1 MNILEFYLNQQK
13 FSEWYQKFQSTAKNK
28 SGKIFSHTSTN
39 YRNMMNFLSDL
50 DKFKSNNG
58 VSRSEFKKYDSNG
71 QEVDKQRI
79 LPLTNANIIKKDI
92 DRFYLTPI
100 VYVCLDLIESDYTD
114 EEKWILLYILL
125 LDYRNEERNNDL
137 ILTSIEYMR
146 YLMNAGL
153 SEQYILEELKNLQ
166 KLNDIEEIF
175 RTDIFWY
182 ITFAKDRQ
190 FLKKYKDSSE
200 EEKTMLHSY
209 VINEQK
215 NKKSKDCIGHKF
227 VAGGQ
232 MLKSTFLEESELLY
246 YTYIISKYKYGSLE
260 ELIDKILDLYSEI
273 HCTLNKDIINKF
285 IKNHRSM
292 YQYVFEHTGLR
303 RIENE

>member
-13 FSEWYQKFQSTAKNK
+13 YPEWYQKFQSTAKNK
-28 SGKIFSHTSTN
+28 SGKVFSHTSTN
-39 YRNMMNFLSDL
+39 YRNILNFLSDL

-92 DRFYLTPI
+92 DKFYLTPI
-100 VYVCLDLIESDYTD
+100 GYVCLDLIESDYTD
-114 EEKWILLYILL
+114 EEKWVLLYILL
-125 LDYRNEERNNDL
+125 LDYRNEERSNDL
-137 ILTSIEYMR
+137 ILTSNEYIR
-146 YLMNAGL
+146 YLLNAGL
-153 SEQYILEELKNLQ
+153 TEEYILTELKNIQ
-166 KLNDIEEIF
+166 REKDIDEIF
-175 RTDIFWY
+175 KKDIFWY

-190 FLKKYKDSSE
+190 FLKKYKYSSE
-200 EEKTMLHSY
+200 AEKTMLHSY

-232 MLKSTFLEESELLY
+232 MLKSTFLEECEILY
-246 YTYIISKYKYGSLE
+246 YTYSIAKNSYESLEDLTNRIIS
-260 ELIDKILDLYSEI
+260 LYSDI
-273 HCTLNKDIINKF
+273 HNTLNKEIINKF